1 MPDLNKIYLFR
12 TTHIENVPHILQSG
26 LTHFMSPN
34 RNQAYIPI
42 GDSRLINTFIFKM
55 IQYTTGNIFESTSQA
70 LVNTVNTVG
79 VMGKGIALQFKNQF
93 PSNYRAYVK
102 ACKTGAL
109 QIGQLLVEEDNS
121 LLYGKKTIINFPTK
135 TDWRKPSEYDYIEQ
149 GLTDLVRIIEE
160 QHISSIALPPLGA
173 GNGGLEWYKVKILI
187 DKYLK
192 DVNCTI
198 VVYEPNAAVK
208 EVLKKERV
216 ALTPARAMLL
226 AVLYDLVRNG
236 EFVSE
241 FASEKIGYFLQRFGA
256 KDVFKLDYQANFYGP
271 YSGKVKHVLYYLNG
285 SYISGYVSKDKK
297 PFEALNL
304 IIDAEQEVLAF
315 LSKEEYTKEMEIVE
329 KTQQFLTGFYSNFGL
344 ELLSTLDF
352 IVQKEQTKDLA
363 SIKKSLN
370 NWSSRKTQLFANE
383 VYLEKGLKKLEKAE
397 LL

>member
-1 MPDLNKIYLFR
+1 M
-12 TTHIENVPHILQSG
+12 VQ
-26 LTHFMSPN
+26 
-34 RNQAYIPI
+34 YII
-42 GDSRLINTFIFKM
+42 
-55 IQYTTGNIFESTSQA
+55 GNIFESPSVA

-102 ACKTGAL
+102 ACKTGTL
-109 QIGQLLVEEDNS
+109 QIGQSLVVEDSS

-135 TDWRKPSEYDYIEQ
+135 TDWRQPSEYAYIEE
-149 GLTDLVRIIEE
+149 GLKDLVKIIEE
-160 QHISSIALPPLGA
+160 HKIPSISIPPLGA

-187 DKYLK
+187 DKYLSA
-192 DVNCTI
+192 VNCTV
-198 VVYEPNAAVK
+198 VVYEPNAAIK

-256 KDVFKLDYQANFYGP
+256 KALFKLDYQANFYGP

-285 SYISGYVSKDKK
+285 SYISGYSSKDKK

-304 IIDAEQEVLAF
+304 LMDAEEDVLAY
-315 LSKEEYTKEMEIVE
+315 LSKEEYVHEKNIVQ

-352 IVQKEQTKDLA
+352 IIQKEQTKDLA
-363 SIKKSLN
+363 TIKQNLKD
-370 NWSSRKTQLFANE
+370 WSNRKTQLFAND
-383 VYLEKGLKKLEKAE
+383 VFLEKGLKKLEKAD